1 MRKEELNKLKQEYES
16 LVSKCKDLSDDELN
30 EVTGG
35 EAYFIRIKQG
45 DSSIITGQ
53 FSKSEL
59 VQEDNNDS
67 KFVKIIEEGFK

>member
-1 MRKEELNKLKQEYES
+1 MTKEELNKLKQEYES
-16 LVSKCKDLSDDELN
+16 LVDKCKDLSDDELN

-35 EAYFIRIKQG
+35 EAFFIRIKQG

-59 VQEDNNDS
+59 VQ
-67 KFVKIIEEGFK
+67 

>member
-1 MRKEELNKLKQEYES
+1 MSKTKEELDQLKLEYES
-16 LVSKCKDLSDDELN
+16 LVDKCKDLSDDELN

-35 EAYFIRIKQG
+35 EAFFIRIKQG

-59 VQEDNNDS
+59 VQ
-67 KFVKIIEEGFK
+67 